1 MSQTKVGF
9 VGYGGSAKTYH
20 LPYLLPVKELKVYA
34 FLQRAAAPTEN
45 ATPGSHCTIDFPD
58 AKHYRTAED
67 FFADS
72 AIELVIVATGPD
84 THASFAQKAIEA
96 GKHVVVE
103 KPFTRTSE
111 EADALLAL
119 AKEKGVILTVYQ
131 NRRWDGDFRTLKYL
145 VDKNAL
151 GTITEAQIYYDFEN
165 PPWIKYLSAKE
176 YTPGDGLLFGLGSHT
191 LDQALVLFGRPKSV
205 TAFLK
210 VLRGIESEV
219 DDTFTVILQYDS
231 PLLVTVKTTIIA
243 CMPQPLKYFVRGTE
257 GSYVKYGD
265 DIQERQTLSGMKST
279 DAAFGVNP
287 EDEYGTLTTY
297 KEFDSE
303 NQKLDPAA
311 KKYSGKFPTLNGFN
325 QGYYEALADTIRRKA
340 PLQVDPQTSRDGI
353 RLMELAQERVTG
365 EAVYRYSFTV
375 IVLLGIEE
383 LVAESLPSE
392 PAHLHAINNASSGK
406 PIYWLWVANLFIRKR
421 FRVYVVGKVE
431 KPHVLL
437 PRSPPT
443 FSDTG
448 PPTQTQISSTRLHES
463 QRSSLIL

>member
-1 MSQTKVGF
+1 MSQIKVGF

-20 LPYLLPVKELKVYA
+20 LPYLLPVKEFQIYA
-34 FLQRAAAPTEN
+34 FLQRAAAPPTEC
-45 ATPGSHCTIDFPD
+45 AAPGSHCTVDFPE

-67 FFADS
+67 FFRDP
-72 AIELVIVATGPD
+72 AIEVVIVTTHTD
-84 THASFAQKAIEA
+84 THASFAEKAIEA

-111 EADALLAL
+111 EADKLLAM

-131 NRRWDGDFRTLKYL
+131 NRRWDGDFRTLRHL
-145 VDKNAL
+145 VSKKAF

-165 PPWIKYLSAKE
+165 PPWIKYLSAKK

-219 DDTFTVILQYDS
+219 DDTFTVILQYES
-231 PLLVTVKTTIIA
+231 PLLVTVKTAIVS
-243 CMPQPLKYFVRGTE
+243 CLPQPIKYIVRGTD

-279 DAAFGVNP
+279 DPAFGINP

-297 KEFDSE
+297 AEFDSK
-303 NQKLDPAA
+303 NQKFDPLSN
-311 KKYSGKFPTLNGFN
+311 KYNGKFPTLNGFN
-325 QGYYEALADTIRRKA
+325 QGYYESLADSVRRKA

-353 RLMELAQERVTG
+353 RLMELAR
-365 EAVYRYSFTV
+365 
-375 IVLLGIEE
+375 
-383 LVAESLPSE
+383 ES
-392 PAHLHAINNASSGK
+392 H
-406 PIYWLWVANLFIRKR
+406 
-421 FRVYVVGKVE
+421 
-431 KPHVLL
+431 
-437 PRSPPT
+437 
-443 FSDTG
+443 DTG
-448 PPTQTQISSTRLHES
+448 RTVSWS
-463 QRSSLIL
+463 